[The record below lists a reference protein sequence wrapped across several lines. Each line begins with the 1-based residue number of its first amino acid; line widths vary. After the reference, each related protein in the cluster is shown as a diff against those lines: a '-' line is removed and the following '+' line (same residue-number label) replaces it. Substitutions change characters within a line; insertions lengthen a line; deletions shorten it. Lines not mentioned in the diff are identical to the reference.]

1 MEKTF
6 ELELLAREFQH
17 KFAILGAN
25 LATKY
30 VESQTTGDIKIPSFM
45 VEQQKMQYVTDTI
58 HSFLSK
64 GIFDEEYEKA
74 WEEVKDKI
82 PDNYSTLM

>member
-17 KFAILGAN
+17 KYAILGAH
-25 LATKY
+25 LALQY
-30 VESQTTGDIKIPSFM
+30 QEQQTSGDVKIPDYM
-45 VEQQKMQYVTDTI
+45 VEQQKMKYVSDTI
-58 HSFLSK
+58 HDYMSK

-74 WEEVKDKI
+74 YESIKDKL